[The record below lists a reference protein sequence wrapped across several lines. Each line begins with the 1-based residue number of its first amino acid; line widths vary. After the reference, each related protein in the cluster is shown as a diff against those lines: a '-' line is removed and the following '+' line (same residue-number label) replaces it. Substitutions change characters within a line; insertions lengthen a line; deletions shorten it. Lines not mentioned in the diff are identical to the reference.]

1 MFKLSSYIE
10 LFTEPNND
18 KVLEYYTIITKS
30 KSRVYLIN
38 EAIFNFMQ
46 QFAMPNDLEIV
57 TTAYAENLKISSKQS
72 LKKLENQLQ
81 EFFQELI
88 KRKWI
93 IDEDTIEAPIKR
105 ETIFK
110 KKDTFS
116 TFKVSTVLA
125 NNKLTDVYLVNVEN
139 RKKYVVKL
147 LNRGKFKDDKSF
159 TKYSSY
165 FAAENNFLKKFK
177 SNYISKSLGYRTF
190 KGQPFMILEYI
201 NGISLLKYVEKNVL
215 VNNEKY
221 RLVLKIL
228 RAFSIIHRANVYHGD
243 IHFSNILVRKGLN
256 VKVIDFGYANNAI
269 SYHDTINKKP
279 RNGGVYTFIPPERAI
294 SSIFNRFSAVTQ
306 FQSEVYQIGVLIYFI
321 YVRELPFQSET
332 WKTMVAEK
340 QQFNLKN
347 HKPFLDRRMPEVVR
361 NFIIKSMDTLPD
373 NRFVNANTMLKEWQK
388 IVSK

>member
-159 TKYSSY
+159 TKYS
-165 FAAENNFLKKFK
+165 
-177 SNYISKSLGYRTF
+177 
-190 KGQPFMILEYI
+190 
-201 NGISLLKYVEKNVL
+201 
-215 VNNEKY
+215 
-221 RLVLKIL
+221 
-228 RAFSIIHRANVYHGD
+228 
-243 IHFSNILVRKGLN
+243 
-256 VKVIDFGYANNAI
+256 
-269 SYHDTINKKP
+269 
-279 RNGGVYTFIPPERAI
+279 
-294 SSIFNRFSAVTQ
+294 
-306 FQSEVYQIGVLIYFI
+306 
-321 YVRELPFQSET
+321 
-332 WKTMVAEK
+332 
-340 QQFNLKN
+340 
-347 HKPFLDRRMPEVVR
+347 RRH
-361 NFIIKSMDTLPD
+361 
-373 NRFVNANTMLKEWQK
+373 
-388 IVSK
+388 